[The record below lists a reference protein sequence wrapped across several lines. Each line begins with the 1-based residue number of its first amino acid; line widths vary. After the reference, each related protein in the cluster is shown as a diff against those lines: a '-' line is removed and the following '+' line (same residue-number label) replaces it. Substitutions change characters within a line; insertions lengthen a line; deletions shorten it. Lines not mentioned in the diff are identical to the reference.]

1 MDVMGTRRHSFA
13 RTDAAVAENPPRRT
27 SPQPPPPGS
36 ELLSSLL
43 GGKEVC
49 GRPEEFQQR
58 FVAPVGP
65 AALCRAVRCRCT
77 TNGTECTGG
86 ADFRLGGETTVTS
99 EVSQEEEKVWVGFKE
114 FHWYG
119 RLGVTTDRVILGT
132 HTQDRD
138 GHLVHV
144 SERFVTFPVNVPAN
158 CSVGATAA
166 AASPRRRTWYRV
178 DVSGLTEQR
187 LLQST
192 QGAAG
197 KHSIFVQG
205 LSQHCPVPTHTHIST
220 KT

>member
-1 MDVMGTRRHSFA
+1 MLWEH
-13 RTDAAVAENPPRRT
+13 
-27 SPQPPPPGS
+27 
-36 ELLSSLL
+36 
-43 GGKEVC
+43 
-49 GRPEEFQQR
+49 
-58 FVAPVGP
+58 
-65 AALCRAVRCRCT
+65 
-77 TNGTECTGG
+77 
-86 ADFRLGGETTVTS
+86 
-99 EVSQEEEKVWVGFKE
+99 EEKVWVGFKE

-158 CSVGATAA
+158 F
-166 AASPRRRTWYRV
+166 

-205 LSQHCPVPTHTHIST
+205 LSQHSVLYLHTHIST
-220 KT
+220 KTYDKNKVNQF